1 MALKRAQNDIE
12 ELRTDGNSKSCQ
24 IDLLNTE
31 AEKQRHAHHT
41 DCDRMSIRIQ
51 HLENYEKRNTTEL
64 SRLKDYALALEKDLN
79 TTESRNKFLETKT
92 SKLAKD
98 NKSMGMRLQSQ
109 RKTDLTLD
117 QQEKDQQ
124 QISQPIKR
132 PACLSNTATFSPSK
146 SQEDFHSLIHAHNCT
161 GSDHRIVHHKNKYNV
176 KRGLS
181 PETKRRQQVDQYM
194 KRNKSFI

>member
-1 MALKRAQNDIE
+1 VLNNTEKELNVLRDVIEGKTKETIELTMALKRAQNDIE

-98 NKSMGMRLQSQ
+98 NKSMGMRLQS
-109 RKTDLTLD
+109 
-117 QQEKDQQ
+117 
-124 QISQPIKR
+124 
-132 PACLSNTATFSPSK
+132 
-146 SQEDFHSLIHAHNCT
+146 
-161 GSDHRIVHHKNKYNV
+161 
-176 KRGLS
+176 
-181 PETKRRQQVDQYM
+181 
-194 KRNKSFI
+194 